1 MDGEPS
7 VGRIEPPKTALQTTR
22 ASDIEPQP
30 IQWLWPQRFALG
42 KLSLIAGD
50 PGLGKSQLTLDM
62 AARVSQGTTWPA
74 DGTDAPQ
81 GGVLIVSAEDDAK
94 DTIVPRLMAAGA
106 DLQHIRIAELVI
118 DYGTETPI
126 ERELLIDRDVK
137 LIEHEIMAMG
147 NCRLVIVDPI
157 SAYMGRTD
165 THNNADVRAILLP
178 LSKLAQRCNVAVIA
192 VSHLNKAAGG
202 NANYRVSGSIAFT
215 AAARAVYV
223 VTKDQDD
230 PKRRLM
236 VCVKNN
242 LGDDETGLAYRI
254 ETKANGVPYLDWE
267 DEIIEIPAED
277 ALNPDIEDKRGARD
291 EAKEFLHDFLEHGPA
306 KAQDVLKA
314 ARSVGINDSTLRRAK
329 KDLGVHSGKRGFTKG
344 WHWSL
349 YPLKPEDDQKPLR
362 ESVVTFEKTD
372 HLRGVMIE
380 ATQGLPMSA
389 DDALKLF
396 NDSDRRQIENGELPT
411 EAVRHV
417 IKTTLA
423 EQAYVRT

>member
-62 AARVSQGTTWPA
+62 AARISQGTTWPA
-74 DGTDAPQ
+74 DGTAAPQ

-147 NCRLVIVDPI
+147 NCRLVIVDPL

-202 NANYRVSGSIAFT
+202 NAAYRVSGSIAFT

-242 LGDDETGLAYRI
+242 LGNDETGFAYRI
-254 ETKANGVPYLDWE
+254 ETKPNGVPYIDWE
-267 DEIIEIPAED
+267 DELIVVPAEE
-277 ALNPDIEDKRGARD
+277 ALHPDVDDKRSARD
-291 EAKEFLHDFLEHGPA
+291 EAKEFLRDFLEQGPA
-306 KAQDVLKA
+306 KAQEVFKA
-314 ARSVGINDSTLRRAK
+314 ARSVGINDTTLRRAK

-362 ESVVTFEKTD
+362 ESVVIFDNFD
-372 HLRGVMIE
+372 HLRSIVEEAIEGLGV
-380 ATQGLPMSA
+380 SV
-389 DDALKLF
+389 DAVLEYF
-396 NDSDRRQIENGELPT
+396 NDSDKQQIESGELSK

-417 IKTTLA
+417 IKTKLV
-423 EQAYVRT
+423 ERF